1 MSKFD
6 WRWGELWR
14 PLRQLFARFI
24 ILVMIL
30 ILWIFIIIIVPG
42 FYIAEGMKIWWI
54 VFWFGVEFVL
64 ISFLG
69 FLVYNPKLDPK
80 LITQSIEHALY
91 KLDYKYWLILGG
103 ILMIVSSIF
112 INSK

>member
-14 PLRQLFARFI
+14 PLRQLFAQS
-24 ILVMIL
+24 ILLLIMLIFVYMITL
-30 ILWIFIIIIVPG
+30 TFGYPPM
-42 FYIAEGMKIWWI
+42 EIWRI

-80 LITQSIEHALY
+80 LITKPIEHLLY

>member
-6 WRWGELWR
+6 WRWGELWK
-14 PLRQLFARFI
+14 PLRQLFAQFI
-24 ILVMIL
+24 VLL
-30 ILWIFIIIIVPG
+30 IGIIIMYMIFIIFG
-42 FYIAEGMKIWWI
+42 YHSMKIWRI

-69 FLVYNPKLDPK
+69 SLVYNPKLDPK
-80 LITQSIEHALY
+80 LIIKPIEHALY

>member
-1 MSKFD
+1 MEMERVLK
-6 WRWGELWR
+6 
-14 PLRQLFARFI
+14 PLRQLFGKSI
-24 ILVMIL
+24 VIL
-30 ILWIFIIIIVPG
+30 ILIIVIYMIYFTIVG
-42 FYIAEGMKIWWI
+42 DHSMKIWWI

-69 FLVYNPKLDPK
+69 SLVYNPKLEPK
-80 LITQSIEHALY
+80 LLTEAPIEHILY

-112 INSK
+112 INS